1 MVLSKRSLSQ
11 GSKVLIIDD
20 FMKAGGTVNGMISL
34 LDEFQAQLA
43 GIAVLVEAEKA
54 EERLV
59 EDYLS
64 LIRLSDVDLKQKQ
77 IRVTKGNFFT
87 NRD

>member
-1 MVLSKRSLSQ
+1 
-11 GSKVLIIDD
+11 
-20 FMKAGGTVNGMISL
+20 MKAGGTVNGMISL